1 MTKKITKILIVLIL
15 VLTAYFLLFK
25 IIRVQDKILKSIY
38 PMKYSEY
45 VEKYSNENGIDMYM
59 IFAIIKVESNFNTNV
74 KSGSNAI
81 GLMQL
86 LEETAIERSKIIYK
100 EDIKEDDLYNP
111 ETNIKLGTSYYAY
124 LLDYYKQNNIL
135 ALTAYNAGIGNV
147 DSWIKEGIIKAD
159 GTDLE
164 NIPYKETNNYVRK
177 ILRDYQIYLKLYE

>member
-1 MTKKITKILIVLIL
+1 
-15 VLTAYFLLFK
+15 
-25 IIRVQDKILKSIY
+25 
-38 PMKYSEY
+38 MKYSEY

-59 IFAIIKVESNFNTNV
+59 YFAIIKVESNFNTNV

-124 LLDYYKQNNIL
+124 LLDYYK
-135 ALTAYNAGIGNV
+135 T
-147 DSWIKEGIIKAD
+147 K
-159 GTDLE
+159 
-164 NIPYKETNNYVRK
+164 
-177 ILRDYQIYLKLYE
+177 

>member
-1 MTKKITKILIVLIL
+1 
-15 VLTAYFLLFK
+15 
-25 IIRVQDKILKSIY
+25 
-38 PMKYSEY
+38 
-45 VEKYSNENGIDMYM
+45 
-59 IFAIIKVESNFNTNV
+59 
-74 KSGSNAI
+74 
-81 GLMQL
+81 MQL

-135 ALTAYNAGIGNV
+135 ALTAYNAGIGNE

>member
-111 ETNIKLGTSYYAY
+111 ETAY